1 MLMNENEISRIVVNT
16 CYNIHKEYGPG
27 LFESVYEEIFCYEL
41 TKEGLSFKRQNG
53 IRVIHEGI
61 DMGIGF
67 IPDVVV
73 NDKVIVEL
81 KSVEKLAEVHY
92 KQVLTYLRLTGNK
105 LGLLVNFNVTLV
117 KDGIHRIVNNF

>member
-1 MLMNENEISRIVVNT
+1 MNENEISRIVVNT